1 MREHARATFPALL
14 MAMLLVAVLWAPAAA
29 WAEQGGLARGDAALP
44 AQAEEAP
51 EVPAANAFTKS
62 TAKLDVDKSQ
72 GWLVANGSYFFALA
86 SDTTQV
92 VGSGGYVQA
101 KTGAKAQKWKIK
113 FDYNTQCYTI
123 TNAKS
128 GKVLAAKGK
137 GKKGSVL
144 VEAKLKK
151 KSQSL
156 TKWSGVPNYTVPI
169 PTQRW
174 KLKSD
179 KNGYY
184 LVSAVN
190 KTLVVDFSGGRAH
203 LVKEKNAKES
213 RFWFVGA
220 SGTYASDG
228 LANATYSLKSQTGKG
243 FLNIGSSSVK
253 NNAQAKVGNA
263 LTLWGQ
269 MFDFEYVGG
278 GYYKIANYNSGLA
291 LTAKG
296 GKVFQSSY
304 AKKTRPYQQWKPV
317 IVGANGEV
325 QLINRKTGRALAAS
339 GSHLVLAAASA
350 SDVSQRWSVNP
361 TTTGL
366 TTVGKKALRRANK
379 KTSKTRHMI
388 VIDMTAHEY
397 FLFHKANKDK
407 AGAPW
412 VLEDTSRCSTGR
424 GKITW
429 QGVTSTGSYPNRV
442 SGVPAKWCIWASHGS
457 WIHSIVTYGPQG
469 DNQMGWYISAG
480 CIRLPYKQ
488 AEYVF
493 KHTKTGTRIVRYY

>member
-1 MREHARATFPALL
+1 MRKKTRVTFPALL
-14 MAMLLVAVLWAPAAA
+14 MVMLLAVVLCAPAAA
-29 WAEQGGLARGDAALP
+29 WAEDGGLAAGTAIAS
-44 AQAEEAP
+44 QAEGDQEA
-51 EVPAANAFTKS
+51 PAANAFVQS

-72 GWLVANGSYFFALA
+72 GWLVANGTYYFALA
-86 SDTTQV
+86 SDATQV
-92 VGSGGYVQA
+92 MGSGGYVQA
-101 KTGAKAQKWKIK
+101 KSGAKAQKWSIK

-123 TNAKS
+123 TNAKT

-137 GKKGSVL
+137 AKSGSVL
-144 VEAKLKK
+144 TEAKLKK

-156 TKWSGVPNYTVPI
+156 TKWSGVPRYTVPI

-179 KNGYY
+179 KDGYY

-190 KTLVVDFSGGRAH
+190 KTMVVDLSGGRAH
-203 LVKEKNAKES
+203 LTKEKNAKQS
-213 RFWFVGA
+213 HFWFVGA
-220 SGTYASDG
+220 SGTYTADG
-228 LANATYSLKSQTGKG
+228 LANATYTLKSQAGKG
-243 FLNIGSSSVK
+243 FLNIGSSSIKK
-253 NNAQAKVGNA
+253 NAVAKVGNA

-269 MFDFEYVGG
+269 MFDFEYAGG
-278 GYYKIANYNSGLA
+278 GYYKIVNYNSGLV
-291 LTAKG
+291 LTGKG
-296 GKVFQSSY
+296 GKVYQADY
-304 AKKTRPYQQWKPV
+304 ANKTKLYQQWKPV
-317 IVGANGEV
+317 IVGADGAI
-325 QLINRKTGRALAAS
+325 QLVNRKTGQALAAS

-350 SDVSQRWSVNP
+350 SDVSQRWSINP

-407 AGAPW
+407 SGAPW
-412 VLEDTSRCSTGR
+412 ELEDTSRCSTGR

-469 DNQMGWYISAG
+469 DNQMGWFISAG